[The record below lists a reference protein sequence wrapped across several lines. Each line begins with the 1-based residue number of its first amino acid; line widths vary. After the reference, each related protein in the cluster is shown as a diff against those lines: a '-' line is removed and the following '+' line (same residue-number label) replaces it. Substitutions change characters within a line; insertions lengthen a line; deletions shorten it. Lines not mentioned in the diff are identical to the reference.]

1 MHQSLLNQF
10 RGAYLGAVLGDV
22 LASGRS
28 SLDQETALP
37 LGAIALS
44 HTQAL
49 IGQDPDFGAVSR
61 WIGQSLASDT
71 LIQLTFGVS
80 GAIFFH
86 DDLLELQRYLAAQRP
101 QWCPK
106 LAAESMEIVRA
117 VEEGVL
123 ILAIVMSGILQQCF
137 QPLTAIATVRQM
149 LETLGR
155 SPELMDS
162 YLSCLEAMLA
172 ERQPLAI
179 ATIMVHQLESPEP
192 SAVPA
197 LKTVAQTVAIALY
210 AALSSLEHP
219 SLALQ
224 RIQMLQS
231 ADHQSP
237 PIFKDFR
244 RFAGLMTGMIVGA
257 YNGLEGIPLAWRYSL
272 TPAAHHSHQGVPPD
286 YLGTYWNVV
295 SEVDVLQW
303 VDQLFARWAGADQ
316 CSYFFTSMPTL
327 AIASPPTY
335 GRLRHPPKQA

>member
-10 RGAYLGAVLGDV
+10 RGAYLGAVLGEV
-22 LASGRS
+22 LASGHS
-28 SLDQETALP
+28 SRDPETTLP

-49 IGQDPDFGAVSR
+49 IGQEPDFGCISR
-61 WIGQSLASDT
+61 WIGQSLASDI

-80 GAIFFH
+80 GSIFFH

-101 QWCPK
+101 RWCPM
-106 LAAESMEIVRA
+106 LAAESVEIVRA
-117 VEEGVL
+117 VEEGIL

-137 QPLTAIATVRQM
+137 QVPTAIATVRQM
-149 LETLGR
+149 LGTLGR
-155 SPELMDS
+155 LPGIMDG
-162 YLSCLEAMLA
+162 YLSCLEDMLA
-172 ERQPLAI
+172 TRQPLAI
-179 ATIMVHQLESPEP
+179 ATIMLHQLESPEP
-192 SAVPA
+192 SADPA
-197 LKTVAQTVAIALY
+197 LRAMRQTVAIALY
-210 AALSSLEHP
+210 TALSSLDHP

-224 RIQMLQS
+224 RIQMVRS
-231 ADHQSP
+231 ADHQHP
-237 PIFKDFR
+237 PIFKDFHR
-244 RFAGLMTGMIVGA
+244 LAGLITGMIVGA

-272 TPAAHHSHQGVPPD
+272 TPAAHHSNQGVSPD